1 MWANISKNDTKEQLG
16 CIKVYKTIKVFH
28 KFVLMSTK
36 EKFKEEDDVLEKEV
50 NQHHIV
56 LHNDEVNTFDF
67 VINSLIT
74 VCQHTVEQAEQ
85 CTWLVHFKGKCTVKT
100 GELKEL
106 EPRCSKLLSLGLSAE
121 LV

>member
-1 MWANISKNDTKEQLG
+1 
-16 CIKVYKTIKVFH
+16 
-28 KFVLMSTK
+28 MSTK
-36 EKFKEEDDVLEKEV
+36 EKIKEEVVVLEKKV

-67 VINSLIT
+67 VINSLIN
-74 VCQHTVEQAEQ
+74 VCEHTEEQAEQ

>member
-1 MWANISKNDTKEQLG
+1 
-16 CIKVYKTIKVFH
+16 
-28 KFVLMSTK
+28 MSTK
-36 EKFKEEDDVLEKEV
+36 EKIKEEVVVLEKEV

-67 VINSLIT
+67 VINSLIN
-74 VCQHTVEQAEQ
+74 VCEHTEEQAEQ

-106 EPRCSKLLSLGLSAE
+106 EPRCSRLLSLGLSAE